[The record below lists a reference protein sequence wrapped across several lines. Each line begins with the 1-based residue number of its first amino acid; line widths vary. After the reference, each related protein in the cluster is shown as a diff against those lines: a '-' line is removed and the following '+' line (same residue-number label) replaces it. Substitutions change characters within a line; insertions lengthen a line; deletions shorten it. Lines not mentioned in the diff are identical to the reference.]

1 MTENALN
8 YLKSFYS
15 IVAMMPAEDIENIMQ
30 ILHTRY
36 GTLPD
41 TELKYENNYQLLIAI
56 MLSAQSTDKQVNK
69 ITTKLFSYIKY
80 PQDAVNLGEEKINK
94 IIKSVNY
101 HNTKAKNIVLMSKK
115 LIQEYNSMVPNDFDK
130 LVLLNGVGRKTANL
144 LLSIAFQQNRIAVD
158 THVHRVAN
166 RLGMAQSN
174 TPKETEVQLAKNIPL
189 QYHRAINSLFIPL
202 GREFCGARKMHCQ
215 QCPVA
220 KFCAYKDKTK

>member
-1 MTENALN
+1 MIIDE
-8 YLKSFYS
+8 S
-15 IVAMMPAEDIENIMQ
+15 IDDIMQ

-36 GTLPD
+36 GDLPV
-41 TELKYENNYQLLIAI
+41 TELTYENNYQLLIAI
-56 MLSAQSTDKQVNK
+56 MLSAQSTDKQVKK
-69 ITTKLFSYIKY
+69 ITPKLFSYIKY

-115 LIQEYNSMVPNDFDK
+115 LIQEYNSMVPNDFDE

-166 RLGMAQSN
+166 RLGIAQSN

-189 QYHRAINSLFIPL
+189 QHHRVINSLFIPL

>member
-1 MTENALN
+1 
-8 YLKSFYS
+8 
-15 IVAMMPAEDIENIMQ
+15 MPAEDIEKIMQ

-36 GTLPD
+36 GSLPD

-69 ITTKLFSYIKY
+69 ITPKLFSYIKY
-80 PQDAVNLGEEKINK
+80 PQDAVHLGEEKINK

-101 HNTKAKNIVLMSKK
+101 HNMKAKNIVLMSKK

-166 RLGMAQSN
+166 RLGLVHSN
-174 TPKETEVQLAKNIPL
+174 IPKETELQLARNIPIK
-189 QYHRAINSLFIPL
+189 YHRAINSLFIPL
-202 GREFCGARKMHCQ
+202 GREFCGARKVHCQ

-220 KFCAYKDKTK
+220 KFCAYKDKTT

>member
-1 MTENALN
+1 
-8 YLKSFYS
+8 
-15 IVAMMPAEDIENIMQ
+15 MPAEDIENIMQ

>member
-8 YLKSFYS
+8 HLKSFYS

-69 ITTKLFSYIKY
+69 ITSQLFSSIQH
-80 PQDAVNLGEEKINK
+80 PQDAVRLGVKKINDM
-94 IIKSVNY
+94 IKSINY
-101 HNTKAKNIVLMSKK
+101 HNMKAKNIVLMSKK
-115 LIQEYNSMVPNDFDK
+115 LIQEHNSIVPNDFDK
-130 LVLLNGVGRKTANL
+130 LVSLNGVGRKTANL
-144 LLSIAFQQNRIAVD
+144 VLSLAFQQNRIAVD

-166 RLGMAQSN
+166 RLGIAQSH

>member
-1 MTENALN
+1 MIIDE
-8 YLKSFYS
+8 S
-15 IVAMMPAEDIENIMQ
+15 IDDIMQ

-36 GTLPD
+36 GDLPV
-41 TELKYENNYQLLIAI
+41 TELTYENNYQLLIAI

-69 ITTKLFSYIKY
+69 ITPKLFSYIKY

-115 LIQEYNSMVPNDFDK
+115 LIQEYNSMVPNDFDE

-166 RLGMAQSN
+166 RLGIAQSN

-189 QYHRAINSLFIPL
+189 QHHRVINSLFIPL

>member
-1 MTENALN
+1 
-8 YLKSFYS
+8 
-15 IVAMMPAEDIENIMQ
+15 MMPAEDIENIMH
-30 ILHTRY
+30 ILQNRY
-36 GTLPD
+36 GNLPD

-69 ITTKLFSYIKY
+69 ITPKLFSYIKY

-101 HNTKAKNIVLMSKK
+101 HNMKAKNIVLMSKK

-166 RLGMAQSN
+166 RIGMAHAN
-174 TPKETEVQLAKNIPL
+174 TPKDTELQLTKNVPVK
-189 QYHRAINSLFIPL
+189 YHRAINSLLIPF

>member
-1 MTENALN
+1 
-8 YLKSFYS
+8 
-15 IVAMMPAEDIENIMQ
+15 MPAEDIENIMQ

-69 ITTKLFSYIKY
+69 ITPKLFSYIKY

-94 IIKSVNY
+94 IIESVNY

-115 LIQEYNSMVPNDFDK
+115 LMQEYNSMVPNDFDK

-158 THVHRVAN
+158 THVHRVTN
-166 RLGMAQSN
+166 RIGLVQSN
-174 TPKETEVQLAKNIPL
+174 TPKETELQLARNIPTK
-189 QYHRAINSLFIPL
+189 YHRAINSLFIPL